1 MFKQLL
7 NHDLLT
13 KEDEVKL
20 FNVLLENPGSEAAAL
35 AKSEIV
41 EKNMKLVASIAGKFS
56 KRGLDFEELIQ
67 EGVVGLLKAIEKF
80 DVTRGY
86 KFSTYATFWV
96 AQTMDQAIV
105 ASRPI
110 KLPIHVRERV
120 DKVFKASIVLR
131 KELNREP
138 STEEIAEFVNVKEL
152 DASNILKVLSENE
165 KLVKEACQNSEI
177 ITDLSAIVRE
187 VYPSCEDMHI
197 TSTIRAYLRLVKS
210 NSELTVENILK
221 ITNFNVENVEKIMN
235 INTISSLDFKISE
248 NGDSGE
254 TSLGDVV
261 GDIDSSA
268 EEQFFTSENN
278 AVIIECLESSNLN
291 PRDIQ
296 LVIER
301 FGLRD
306 GQPKTL
312 IEVGEMFEI
321 SSERARQIEAR
332 VLSKPAFI
340 LALHKNG
347 IIDGEKI
354 KVIAKNQD
362 FEQDIEAFDAKK
374 IIDEIGR
381 LGLSNKE
388 KLVLSR
394 RYNLT
399 GYGRETL
406 AEIAEKMDLSIQY
419 VRQIEIN
426 ALKKGKLLDIVYTQ
440 GLIKKSKYEKIKQ
453 VTA

>member
-1 MFKQLL
+1 MFKLLL
-7 NHDLLT
+7 NHELLT

-20 FNVLLENPGSEAAAL
+20 FNVLLERPNSEEAQL

-41 EKNMKLVASIAGKFS
+41 EKNMKLVASIASKFS
-56 KRGLDFEELIQ
+56 KRGLDFEELMQ

-110 KLPIHVRERV
+110 KLPIHIRERV
-120 DKVFKASIVLR
+120 DKVFKASMVLR
-131 KELNREP
+131 KDLNREP
-138 STEEIAEFVNVKEL
+138 STEEIAEYINIKEFEVL
-152 DASNILKVLSENE
+152 DIVSVLSENE
-165 KLVKEACQNSEI
+165 QLVKEACDNSEV
-177 ITDLSAIVRE
+177 ITDLCSIIGE
-187 VYPSCEDMHI
+187 IYQDYDEMHI
-197 TSTIRAYLRLVKS
+197 TSIIRAYLRLIKS
-210 NSELTVENILK
+210 QTELTVENILK
-221 ITNFNVENVEKIMN
+221 ITNFNVENIEKIMN
-235 INTISSLDFKISE
+235 INTMSSLDFKI
-248 NGDSGE
+248 GE
-254 TSLGDVV
+254 TGEESLGDVV
-261 GDIDSSA
+261 GDVDSSA
-268 EEQFFTSENN
+268 EEQFFTTENN
-278 AVIIECLESSNLN
+278 SIIIQCLEASNLN
-291 PRDIQ
+291 QRDIQ

-301 FGLRD
+301 FGLKD

-312 IEVGEMFEI
+312 IEVGKMFDI
-321 SSERARQIEAR
+321 TSERARQIEAR

-340 LALHKNG
+340 LALHKSG
-347 IIDGEKI
+347 IIDGEKVKI
-354 KVIAKNQD
+354 IAKSQD
-362 FEQDIEAFDAKK
+362 FESDIEAFDAKK
-374 IIDEIGR
+374 IIEEIGR

-388 KLVLSR
+388 KLVLIR

-399 GYGRETL
+399 GYGKETL

-453 VTA
+453 VTV